1 MNDFKLSGW
10 PVILKINVALP
21 EGAIAFIV
29 TLTSDIAQPRVTLS
43 IVVFLMESPYDRKV
57 ARLTACV
64 GMFPDRDSVFGA
76 LSSERIGVPAL
87 GFQNRRTSN

>member
-1 MNDFKLSGW
+1 VNDFKLSGW
-10 PVILKINVALP
+10 PVILKINVALL

-29 TLTSDIAQPRVTLS
+29 TLTSDILQPRVTLS

-57 ARLTACV
+57 ARQTACV
-64 GMFPDRDSVFGA
+64 GMLPDRDSVFGA

-87 GFQNRRTSN
+87 GFRNRRTSN